1 MRYANRREAGR
12 LLGAKLQ
19 DWRGRNDVVVLALP
33 RGGVPV
39 AFEVATHIGA
49 PLDVLIVRKLGVP
62 GQPELALGALA
73 SGNVVVENSEI
84 MALVPE
90 AEHALQRA
98 LIVEERELKRRETTY
113 RQAAPAQDFGART
126 ALVVDDGLATGATM
140 SAAVQALK
148 RRGAA
153 RVIVAVPV
161 ASREAL
167 ERLQFEADEVVC
179 LQAPL
184 FFNAVGEWYEDFSQ
198 TQDDEVCS
206 LLAAA
211 SAAGGR

>member
-12 LLGAKLQ
+12 LLSAKLQ

-39 AFEVATHIGA
+39 AFEVAKDIGA

-153 RVIVAVPV
+153 KVIVAVPV

-184 FFNAVGEWYEDFSQ
+184 LFNAVGEWYEDFSQ